1 MPRNRAS
8 DENENHQ
15 TADALDRWEGE
26 GGATRVISEAL
37 AAQISTLTPSERQ
50 IL

>member
-1 MPRNRAS
+1 MKTRTIKQLMRSINGKAKV
-8 DENENHQ
+8 
-15 TADALDRWEGE
+15 A
-26 GGATRVISEAL
+26 RVISELL